1 MWLLGAQRERE
12 RERAVERPRGIA
24 IGNVTSQIFSN
35 IYLNE
40 LDRYVKHTLRITKY
54 LRYGD
59 DFVIFTDSRDEAVQ
73 HREFMQTFLHDQL
86 TFELHSRNDVIFPC
100 NDGLKFLGCMLY
112 PTHRRL
118 QKRVW
123 DRVLARTDRH
133 NISSYCGLVHA
144 HCNAESVKY
153 FHWNMVTREF

>member
-1 MWLLGAQRERE
+1 MWVLGAQRERE
-12 RERAVERPRGIA
+12 STFESPRGIA

-40 LDRYVKHTLRITKY
+40 LDRYVKHTLRIKKY

-59 DFVIFTDSRDEAVQ
+59 DFVIFTDSRDAAVQ
-73 HREFMQTFLHDQL
+73 YRELMKTFLHDQL
-86 TFELHSRNDVIFPC
+86 FLDLHSRNDVIFPC
-100 NDGLKFLGCMLY
+100 NEGLKFLGCMLY

-123 DRVLARTDRH
+123 DRVLARTDRR
-133 NISSYCGLVHA
+133 NVSSYSGLVRS
-144 HCNAESVKY
+144 HCSREMVKH
-153 FHWNMVTREF
+153 FNWSLLKFLDE

>member
-1 MWLLGAQRERE
+1 MWVLGC
-12 RERAVERPRGIA
+12 RERAVDSPRGIA

-40 LDRYVKHTLRITKY
+40 LDRYVKHVLRIRKY

-59 DFVIFTDSRDEAVQ
+59 DFVMFTDSWDAAVEC
-73 HREFMQTFLHDQL
+73 RELVKTFLHCRLSLD
-86 TFELHSRNDVIFPC
+86 LHGRNDVICPC

-123 DRVLARTDRH
+123 NRVLMRTNRH
-133 NISSYCGLVHA
+133 NVSSYSGLIHA
-144 HCNAESVKY
+144 HCDAETVKH
-153 FHWNMVTREF
+153 FHWSTLKFLDE